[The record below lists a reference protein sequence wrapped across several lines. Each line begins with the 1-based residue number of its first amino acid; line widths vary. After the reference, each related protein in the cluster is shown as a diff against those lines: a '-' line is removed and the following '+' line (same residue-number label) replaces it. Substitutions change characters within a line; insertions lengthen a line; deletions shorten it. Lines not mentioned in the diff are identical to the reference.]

1 MSSKTHWEQVYREKS
16 AQEVSWYQPQP
27 ALSLQLIAATGIAA
41 EAAVI
46 DVGGGASTLVDGLL
60 DAGHTDLTV
69 LDIAASALQVAQA
82 RLGPRAAQVKWL
94 ESDIT
99 TFQPQRRYALWHDR
113 AVFHF
118 LTQTED
124 RARYV
129 SALQQGLA
137 PDGHLLIAAFAVGG
151 PSRCSGLEIVQYD
164 VEKMSATLGE
174 AFVLQSTA
182 QEDHL
187 TPAGKQQAFNYFC
200 YHYRARP

>member
-1 MSSKTHWEQVYREKS
+1 MSGKTHWEQVYCEKS
-16 AQEVSWYQPQP
+16 AQEVSWYQSRPT
-27 ALSLQLIAATGIAA
+27 LSLQLIAASGIAP

-60 DAGHTDLTV
+60 DAGHTELTV

-99 TFQPQRRYALWHDR
+99 AFQPLRRYALWHDR

-118 LTQTED
+118 LTQAED

-129 SALQQGLA
+129 SALQQGLS

-182 QEDHL
+182 QEDHQ

-200 YHYRARP
+200 YRYRP